1 MIEAMELRDDEMVR
15 LLQARDGPLRARS
28 FSHRATGVCRYADL
42 YPNGD
47 CPWCAAA
54 ERRERAAS
62 AQSRTDGS

>member
-28 FSHRATGVCRYADL
+28 FSHRATGVCRYAYV
-42 YPNGD
+42 YPEGG

-54 ERRERAAS
+54 ERRERVAA
-62 AQSRTDGS
+62 AQAHGDVF